1 MTVDLQCNRATFI
14 GDVSIPDNTVLHALE
29 PFTKTWRIKNTGTCP
44 WSIAYKLVFVDGDNM
59 GGPVSVPLPLNVAP
73 QQTVDVS
80 VNLTAPDVAGQYQ
93 GFWKLQT
100 PDGGTFG
107 VGASAR
113 EHIWVKIK
121 VIGPALSTQTAT
133 PNLLS
138 ATAPIAQPTGAS
150 SVLYDFAGNTCAA
163 QWQSNTGVLPCPG
176 TDGDS
181 HGFVLNMDQAKL
193 EDGST
198 AALPT
203 LLTFPSASA
212 DGYIL
217 GVYPEYQVQAGDHFQ
232 ATVGCELNVT
242 SCSVLF
248 RLSYLD
254 SAGAP
259 HDLWTLGEFYDGK
272 YFDEDIDL
280 SALAG
285 QQIKLVLSTASL
297 GSSDGDRALWV
308 APRIVHFPVEI
319 PTSESTATAT
329 ALPTS
334 TSSLTPTLAPT
345 SVPTASLAPTVTSTP
360 PAGIENPALPSIQQ
374 IVDTIISFFK
384 QLLGGK

>member
-1 MTVDLQCNRATFI
+1 MGAPAS
-14 GDVSIPDNTVLHALE
+14 VS
-29 PFTKTWRIKNTGTCP
+29 
-44 WSIAYKLVFVDGDNM
+44 
-59 GGPVSVPLPLNVAP
+59 LPLNVAP
-73 QQTVDVS
+73 QQTIDVA
-80 VNLTAPDVAGQYQ
+80 VNLTAPDAAGQYQ
-93 GFWKLQT
+93 GFWQLQT
-100 PDGGTFG
+100 ADGGNFG

-113 EHIWVKIK
+113 EHIWVKIR
-121 VIGPALSTQTAT
+121 VIEQTVGTLTAT

-138 ATAPIAQPTGAS
+138 ATAPISQPTSALT
-150 SVLYDFAGNTCAA
+150 VLYDFAGNACAA

-181 HGFVLNMDQAKL
+181 HGFVLTLNQAKL

-203 LLTFPSASA
+203 LLTFPSGSA

-217 GVYPEYQVQAGDHFQ
+217 AVYPDYQVQAGDHFQ
-232 ATVGCELNVT
+232 TTVGCELNAT

-254 SAGAP
+254 SAGTP
-259 HDLWTLGEFYDGK
+259 HDLWSLGEFYDGK

-308 APRIVHFPVEI
+308 APRIVHFPGEV

-329 ALPTS
+329 AQPTS
-334 TSSLTPTLAPT
+334 APSLTPTLTPT
-345 SVPTASLAPTVTSTP
+345 SVPKATVTLTPTAMP
-360 PAGIENPALPSIQQ
+360 PAGNQNPAPSSIQQ
-374 IVDTIISFFK
+374 IVNSIISFIQK
-384 QLLGGK
+384 LLGGK